1 MQDTQIIN
9 ALFERD
15 ESVFGEL
22 EARFG
27 KLCLKIAY
35 NVLENTEEAE
45 ECVNDTYLSV
55 WESIPPARPD
65 NLRAFICK
73 IARNLAINR
82 VKFNTAKKRSAGSV
96 ISLSELEGAV
106 GENADPSDYNAL
118 GELIDKFLRT
128 EKPEAQIIFMRR
140 YFFLDSITGIAMMY
154 NYSESK
160 VKSVL
165 FRTRKRLEKFLTK
178 EGFDI

>member
-1 MQDTQIIN
+1 MQDTQIID

-15 ESVFGEL
+15 ERALSGIAE
-22 EARFG
+22 RFG

-35 NVLENTEEAE
+35 NVLENSEEAE
-45 ECVNDTYLSV
+45 ECVNDAYLKV

-65 NLRAFICK
+65 NLRAYICR
-73 IARNLAINR
+73 ITRNLSINR
-82 VKFNTAKKRSAGSV
+82 LKFDLAKKRSHGSL
-96 ISLSELEGAV
+96 ISLSELEDRV
-106 GENADPSDYNAL
+106 GKPPDYNEL
-118 GELIDKFLRT
+118 GELIDKFLRAEST
-128 EKPEAQIIFMRR
+128 ESQIIFVRR
-140 YFFLDSITGIAMMY
+140 YFFLDSINEIAMMY

-165 FRTRKRLEKFLTK
+165 FRTRGRLEKCLKK

>member
-1 MQDTQIIN
+1 MQDTQIID

-15 ESVFGEL
+15 ESAVNGLSE
-22 EARFG
+22 RFG

-35 NVLENTEEAE
+35 NVLENSEEAE
-45 ECVNDTYLSV
+45 ECVNDTYLKV

-65 NLRAFICK
+65 NLRAYICR
-73 IARNLAINR
+73 ITRNLAINR
-82 VKFNTAKKRSAGSV
+82 LKFDHAKKRSRGSL
-96 ISLSELEGAV
+96 ISLSELGDSV
-106 GENADPSDYNAL
+106 GDQPDHNEL
-118 GELIDKFLRT
+118 GGLIDSFLRT
-128 EKPEAQIIFMRR
+128 ESTEAQIIFVRR
-140 YFFLDSITGIAMMY
+140 YFFLDSINEIAMMY

-165 FRTRKRLEKFLTK
+165 FRTRGRLEKFLKK